1 MTLTKD
7 ILFDRLRE
15 QFHQRIEIIEKRSGI
30 YQLLIPFYHEDG
42 DMIEMY
48 VNSEKSENGTI
59 QLTDFGMSAMRLSY
73 SYDVDTENK
82 EKIFHKM
89 LSENGLQEE
98 NGILILYTSSEMLY
112 QSILQFAQGIATICS
127 MRYFKR
133 EVIESL
139 FYEMLDEFVV
149 ENLVK
154 YKPQKSVL
162 PIEKRDDL
170 EVDYQFQPN
179 GKPLYLF
186 AVKDSAKARIA
197 TISCLE
203 FQKANLNFES
213 IVVHEDFEKLSRKD
227 RTRLTN
233 VSDKQF
239 TSLDDFKHN
248 AVQYLERASR

>member
-1 MTLTKD
+1 MTLTKE
-7 ILFDRLRE
+7 ILLERLRE
-15 QFHQRIEIIEKRSGI
+15 QFHHRIEIIEKRSGI
-30 YQLLIPFYHEDG
+30 YQLIVPFYHEDG
-42 DMIEMY
+42 DMIELY
-48 VNSEKSENGTI
+48 IDSEKSGNGTI
-59 QLTDFGMSAMRLSY
+59 RLTDFGMSTMRLSY
-73 SYDVDTENK
+73 SYDIDTENK

-98 NGILILYTSSEMLY
+98 SGTIVLNAPNELLYP
-112 QSILQFAQGIATICS
+112 SILQFVQGIAKICS

-149 ENLVK
+149 EKLVK

-203 FQKANLNFES
+203 FQRADLNFES
-213 IVVHEDFEKLSRKD
+213 IVVHEDFEKLPRKD
-227 RTRLTN
+227 RVRLTN
-233 VSDKQF
+233 ASDKQF
-239 TSLDDFKHN
+239 TSLDDFKQN
-248 AVQYLERASR
+248 AVQYLERVAR